1 MTQAKRVGIVSTAP
15 NGRIDNP
22 EQRKTSE
29 LYDMCGHNVGNL
41 AFWGAVSSYI
51 SAEKTFFGWNFDPA
65 EVNEKV
71 DVLVFPAANQLN
83 PRFDLG
89 SFSERFEKVNVPLV
103 IVGLGAQAEAY
114 GRPVDLKEGTARW
127 LKVVAER
134 TKTIGSRGVFSAEI
148 MGQYGVKNVEVIG
161 CPSFFINPRSDLG
174 AVLASKTKPS
184 YDRISIN
191 QGDVPD
197 NVWKAE
203 QMLAAHAARPESQYV
218 VQAPS
223 FWVSLALG
231 RFEELSA
238 AERERYASLFPEGG
252 KRPSAYFDFKF
263 WIQALSSYDLSIGT
277 RIHGNILALQAEIP
291 AICIDHDSRTRELSD
306 TIKMPRVAIRD
317 FLAFNNVEEFTSAYE
332 FDWADFDT
340 NRSYLKSRLI
350 TIFNDQGISHNLRL
364 V

>member
-15 NGRIDNP
+15 NGRVENP

-51 SAEKTFFGWNFDPA
+51 AAEKMFFGWNFDPA

-89 SFSERFEKVNVPLV
+89 SFSERFEKVKVPLV
-103 IVGLGAQAEAY
+103 IIGLGAQAEAY
-114 GRPVDLKEGTARW
+114 GRPVELKEGTARW
-127 LKVVAER
+127 LKVVSER

-148 MGQYGVKNVEVIG
+148 MAQYGVKNVEVIG
-161 CPSFFINPRSDLG
+161 CPSFFINPRNDLG
-174 AVLASKTKPS
+174 AALSSKMKPH

-223 FWVSLALG
+223 FWISLALG
-231 RFEELSA
+231 RFEELNGT
-238 AERERYASLFPEGG
+238 ERERYASLFPDGG
-252 KRPSAYFDFKF
+252 KRPSVYFDYSTWMDNLKE
-263 WIQALSSYDLSIGT
+263 YDLSIGT
-277 RIHGNILALQAEIP
+277 RIHGNILALQAETP
-291 AICIDHDSRTRELSD
+291 AICIDHDSRTRELSE
-306 TIKMPRVAIRD
+306 TIGMPRVAIRD
-317 FLAFNNVEEFTSAYE
+317 FLAHDGVESFLTSYV
-332 FDWADFDT
+332 FDWEKFDS
-340 NRSYLKSRLI
+340 NRHMLKERLKAI
-350 TIFNDQGISHNLRL
+350 LDQQSVDHNLS
-364 V
+364 

>member
-22 EQRKTSE
+22 DQRKTSE

-41 AFWGAVSSYI
+41 AFWGAVSSYV
-51 SAEKTFFGWNFDPA
+51 ADDKVFFGWNFDPA

-89 SFSERFEKVNVPLV
+89 SFSERFEKVKVPLV

-114 GRPVDLKEGTARW
+114 GRPVELKDGTARW

-134 TKTIGSRGVFSAEI
+134 TKTIGSRGVFSAEV
-148 MGQYGVKNVEVIG
+148 MSNYGVKNVEVIG
-161 CPSFFINPRSDLG
+161 CPSFFLNPRNDLG
-174 AVLASKTKPS
+174 AVLSSKMKAA
-184 YDRISIN
+184 YGRISIN

-203 QMLAAHAARPESQYV
+203 QMLATHAARPESQYV

-223 FWVSLALG
+223 FWISLALG
-231 RFEELSA
+231 RFEELNA
-238 AERERYASLFPEGG
+238 AERDRYASLFPEGG
-252 KRPSAYFDFKF
+252 KRPSVYFNFAD
-263 WIQALSSYDLSIGT
+263 WIGSLKSYDLSIGT

-291 AICIDHDSRTRELSD
+291 AICIDHDSRTRELSE
-306 TIKMPRVAIRD
+306 TIGMPREAIRE
-317 FLAFNNVEEFTSAYE
+317 FMKYESVEAFVAAYCFSWE
-332 FDWADFDT
+332 NFDQ
-340 NRSYLKSRLI
+340 NRNELKSRLVR
-350 TIFNDQGISHNLRL
+350 IFEAEAIAHNL
-364 V
+364 